1 MAKKKEDTPFNARHY
16 MEMAIQVMNKSI
28 QEPRQ
33 DKVSPKVGAVLIK
46 TDGTEETA
54 FRGELRHGDHAEF
67 TLLER
72 KNRSNPLEG
81 SILFAT
87 LEPCAP
93 GARKHPKLGCAER
106 IVNARIKK
114 VWIGIED
121 PDPTVDRKGIKYLLD
136 NGVEVEMFD
145 SDLQKQIRYANKQF
159 IQEAAERAKKANEEK
174 LPTVLSEKERSEP
187 RAELDDL
194 SKLHLETF
202 IKKAKLNVEWNTNK
216 FYRILTQL
224 GILEVKDEKYLPTG
238 LGLLLFGERPQ
249 LIYQNALIRATY
261 KTKGRGEDID
271 TIEGPLIAQVDKI
284 QQWYESHIGKQ
295 IDRSSAERKITFD
308 YPLVVFR
315 EAIINAIVHRDYDID
330 GAPIYFEIND
340 DAIIIK
346 SPGEPVK
353 PITLKQIKRFN
364 APSLSRNPKIMYV
377 FDQLDIVE
385 QRGLGFQTIKDLPT
399 KHNLPLPLVSYE
411 APYMVLTFPRS
422 IDAVKNVS
430 NNPNVAK
437 LKDAQLRGY
446 EWLRTVREASTREY
460 SAQFDIGYKT
470 AQRHLAAMKELGL
483 IRDNGEDANSPN
495 YKYVVNE

>member
-1 MAKKKEDTPFNARHY
+1 MAKKKNDNAFNARRY
-16 MEMAIQVMNKSI
+16 MEQAIQIMSKSI
-28 QEPRQ
+28 QEPRN
-33 DKVSPKVGAVLIK
+33 DKVSPKVGVIIIK
-46 TDGTEETA
+46 PDGTQETA

-121 PDPTVDRKGIKYLLD
+121 PDPSVDRKGIKYLLD
-136 NGVEVEMFD
+136 NGIEVEMFD
-145 SDLQKQIRYANKQF
+145 ADLQTQIRDANKQF
-159 IQEAAERAKKANEEK
+159 IEEAEDRAKKVKDES
-174 LPTVLSEKERSEP
+174 PTNVLSEKERTEFRS
-187 RAELDDL
+187 ELDDL
-194 SKLHLETF
+194 SKPHLEEF
-202 IKKAKLNVEWNTNK
+202 IKKAKLNVVWNTSK
-216 FYRILTQL
+216 FYKILSQL
-224 GILEVKDEKYLPTG
+224 GILGFKENKYLPTG

-249 LIYQNALIRATY
+249 LVYQNALIRATY

-271 TIEGPLIAQVDKI
+271 TIEGPLISQADKI
-284 QQWYESHIGKQ
+284 QHWYENHIGKQ
-295 IDRSSAERKITFD
+295 IDRTLAERKVTYD

-353 PITLKQIKRFN
+353 PITLEQIKRFN

-377 FDQLDIVE
+377 FDQLELVE
-385 QRGLGFQTIKDLPT
+385 QRGLGFLTIKDLPV
-399 KHNLPLPLVSYE
+399 KHNLPLPFVSYE

-422 IDAVKNVS
+422 LEAIKKVS
-430 NNPNVAK
+430 DIPNLSK
-437 LKDAQLRGY
+437 LNDAQIKGY
-446 EWLRTVREASTREY
+446 DWLKSVDEASTREY
-460 SAQFDIGYKT
+460 SAHFEIGYKT

-483 IRDNGEDANSPN
+483 IRDNGSDANSPN
-495 YKYVVNE
+495 YKYTVNE

>member
-1 MAKKKEDTPFNARHY
+1 MAKKKEDTTFNARHY

-28 QEPRQ
+28 QEPRK

-54 FRGELRHGDHAEF
+54 FRGELRDGDHAEF

-72 KNRSNPLEG
+72 KNRSNSLDG
-81 SILFAT
+81 SLLFAT

-93 GARKHPKLGCAER
+93 GARRHPKLGCAER
-106 IVNARIKK
+106 IVNSRIKK
-114 VWIGIED
+114 VWIGVAD

-136 NGVEVEMFD
+136 NGVEVKMFD
-145 SDLQKQIRYANKQF
+145 ADLQKQIRDVNKQF
-159 IQEAAERAKKANEEK
+159 IQEAEERAKKANEGK

-194 SKLHLETF
+194 SKTHLETF
-202 IKKAKLNVEWNTNK
+202 IRKAKLNVAWNTIK

-224 GILEVKDEKYLPTG
+224 GILEVKNNNYLPTG

-271 TIEGPLIAQVDKI
+271 TIEGPLIAQADKI
-284 QQWYESHIGKQ
+284 QQWYENHIGKQ
-295 IDRSSAERKITFD
+295 IDRSSAERKVTFD

-315 EAIINAIVHRDYDID
+315 EAIINAIVHRDYDIE

-353 PITLKQIKRFN
+353 PITLEQIKRFN

-377 FDQLDIVE
+377 FDQLDLVE

-422 IDAVKNVS
+422 IEAVKNIS
-430 NNPNVAK
+430 NNPNLAK
-437 LKDAQLRGY
+437 LNDAQLRGY
-446 EWLRTVREASTREY
+446 EWLKTVREASTREY
-460 SAQFDIGYKT
+460 SAHFDIGYKT
-470 AQRHLAAMKELGL
+470 AQRHLAAMKELDL
-483 IRDNGEDANSPN
+483 ISDNLEDVNSPY

>member
-1 MAKKKEDTPFNARHY
+1 MAKKKKDKIFNARQY
-16 MEMAIQVMNKSI
+16 MEMAIRVMNKSI

-33 DKVSPKVGAVLIK
+33 DKVSPKVGTVLIK
-46 TDGTEETA
+46 PDGSEETA

-72 KNRSNPLEG
+72 KNRSNHLDG

-121 PDPTVDRKGIKYLLD
+121 PDPTVDRKGINYLLN
-136 NGVEVEMFD
+136 NGIEVEMFD
-145 SDLQKQIRYANKQF
+145 ADLQKQIRDANKQF
-159 IQEAAERAKKANEEK
+159 IAEAEERAKKANDEK
-174 LPTVLSEKERSEP
+174 LPAVLSEKEKTEP

-194 SKLHLETF
+194 SQIHLNAF
-202 IKKAKLNVEWNTNK
+202 IKKAKLNVEWNTPK
-216 FYRILTQL
+216 YFRILSQL
-224 GILEVKDEKYLPTG
+224 GILELKEDKYLPTG

-271 TIEGPLIAQVDKI
+271 TIEGPLTSQVDKI

-295 IDRSSAERKITFD
+295 IDRSSAERKVRYD
-308 YPLVVFR
+308 YPLVIFR
-315 EAIINAIVHRDYDID
+315 EAIINAIVHRDYDIE

-353 PITLKQIKRFN
+353 PITLEQIKRFN

-377 FDQLDIVE
+377 FDQMDWVE

-411 APYMVLTFPRS
+411 APYMVLTFPRN
-422 IDAVKNVS
+422 IEAVKKITD
-430 NNPNVAK
+430 NPNISK
-437 LKDAQLRGY
+437 LTDAQLRGY
-446 EWLRTVREASTREY
+446 EWLKTIGEVSTREY
-460 SAQFDIGYKT
+460 SAHFDIGYKT
-470 AQRHLAAMKELGL
+470 AQRHLAAMKKYGL
-483 IRDNGEDANSPN
+483 IRNNGEDANSPN
-495 YKYVVNE
+495 YRYVVIE